1 MFYSIKIYI
10 LVSQIKMIFILFSW
24 GFIQLKNHF
33 ISSLRSVR
41 IQRHQISCNTIQYWS
56 LIVVQVFRRASMS
69 WTMIMMSWIHGS
81 EVDEESEG
89 QDEEAEQEG
98 EGLFCKVANL
108 TSEVSRWPVDLYF
121 GQLEEALLT
130 MMEQGADLWKHLL
143 SSYWTYQF

>member
-1 MFYSIKIYI
+1 MCVIYFALI
-10 LVSQIKMIFILFSW
+10 SCNKNYKLFV
-24 GFIQLKNHF
+24 LYTKNNL
-33 ISSLRSVR
+33 ISSLSSVR

-69 WTMIMMSWIHGS
+69 WTMIMISWIHGS

-98 EGLFCKVANL
+98 DGLFCKVANL

-121 GQLEEALLT
+121 GGQLEEALLT
-130 MMEQGADLWKHLL
+130 MLELGANFSKQC
-143 SSYWTYQF
+143 SSSC